1 MQQIVEKT
9 GNLGYNFIK
18 IGVEDFFKFLYE
30 IFSHIT
36 KNGGNFMAQNN
47 NLLYGQSKER
57 LVSIFD
63 AGTFVELGAYS
74 RRSNAED
81 FVGVVCG
88 YGAVNGKLVFAFS
101 QDSTRKKGAFDD
113 KQAKKIVDMYSLALK
128 NGAPVIGVF
137 DSFGAIVYDG
147 AAALAA
153 YGKVMKCVS
162 EASGIIPQIAIVDG
176 VCAGS
181 MALIASMFDFTVT
194 IKDKSKFY
202 VNSPFVVG
210 DELKDNAFAT
220 KTGTS
225 VYCADDE
232 ASAFAYAKALIDLL
246 PSNNSEGAL
255 VGDVADDINKLVEFD
270 PSAYTTDELVSK
282 IADNS
287 ASIKLYSDY
296 CETMGVYFA
305 TFGGVLA
312 CVVASNPQNKGV
324 LDIKATRI
332 FAKLVT
338 FCDSF
343 NIPVVNFVDSEG
355 LDVSLEAEYYA
366 YSSELARLAT
376 AYGSSSN
383 AKISVIIG
391 KAYGAAFTLL
401 GSKSLG
407 ADIVYALNSAEV
419 SVLSPEA
426 SVAFVWNDKINAD
439 VTRESL
445 EAEWK
450 EKCASASEA
459 CNIGEVD
466 DIIEPSELRKR
477 ICAALSMLAYK
488 TDSKPSRKHFNLP
501 L

>member
-1 MQQIVEKT
+1 MV
-9 GNLGYNFIK
+9 
-18 IGVEDFFKFLYE
+18 
-30 IFSHIT
+30 
-36 KNGGNFMAQNN
+36 QNN
-47 NLLYGQSKER
+47 ELLYGQSKER
-57 LVSIFD
+57 LESIFD
-63 AGTFVELGAYS
+63 TGTFVELGAYS

-101 QDSTRKKGAFDD
+101 QDSSRKKGAFDD

-128 NGAPVIGVF
+128 NGSPVVGVF

-194 IKDKSKFY
+194 IKDKSKLY

-210 DELKDNAFAT
+210 DELKDNSFAT

-225 VYCADDE
+225 AYCADDE
-232 ASAFAYAKALIDLL
+232 TAAFAYAKALVELL
-246 PSNNSEGAL
+246 PSNNNEGAFI
-255 VGDVADDINKLVEFD
+255 GDVADNMNKLVDFI
-270 PSAYTTDELVSK
+270 PSSYTADELVNK

-287 ASIKLYSDY
+287 TSIKIYADY
-296 CETMGVYFA
+296 CETVSAYFT
-305 TFGGVLA
+305 TFGGILA
-312 CVVASNPQNKGV
+312 CVIASNPENKGV
-324 LDIKATRI
+324 IDIKAARVC
-332 FAKLVT
+332 AKLVA

-343 NIPVVNFVDSEG
+343 NIPVVNLVDSEG
-355 LDVSLEAEYYA
+355 LDVSLEAEYSS
-366 YSSELARLAT
+366 YSSELARLAM
-376 AYGSSSN
+376 AYASSSN
-383 AKISVIIG
+383 AKVTVIIG
-391 KAYGAAFTLL
+391 KAYGVAFTLL
-401 GSKSLG
+401 GSKALG
-407 ADIVYALNSAEV
+407 ADIVYALEGAAV

-439 VTRESL
+439 VSRESL
-445 EAEWK
+445 ETEWK
-450 EKCASASEA
+450 EKCASATEA
-459 CNIGEVD
+459 CNIGEID

-488 TDSKPSRKHFNLP
+488 TDSKPSRKHTNLP

>member
-1 MQQIVEKT
+1 MV
-9 GNLGYNFIK
+9 
-18 IGVEDFFKFLYE
+18 
-30 IFSHIT
+30 
-36 KNGGNFMAQNN
+36 QNN
-47 NLLYGQSKER
+47 DLLYGRSKER
-57 LVSIFD
+57 LESIFD

-74 RRSNAED
+74 RRDSND
-81 FVGVVCG
+81 LVGVVCG

-101 QDSTRKKGAFDD
+101 QDSSRKKGAFDD

-128 NGAPVIGVF
+128 NGAPVIGVL

-194 IKDKSKFY
+194 VKDKSKLY

-210 DELKDNAFAT
+210 EELKDNSFAT
-220 KTGTS
+220 KAGTS
-225 VYCADDE
+225 AYCAEDE
-232 ASAFAYAKALIDLL
+232 ASAFSYVKSLIEML
-246 PSNNSEGAL
+246 PSNNMEGAF
-255 VGDVADDINKLVEFD
+255 VGDVADDMNKLVDFSA
-270 PSAYTTDELVSK
+270 SAYTADELVSK

-287 ASIKLYSDY
+287 TSIKLYADY
-296 CETMGVYFA
+296 CENASVYFA

-312 CVVASNPQNKGV
+312 CVIASNPEKKGIV
-324 LDIKATRI
+324 DIKVARI
-332 FAKLVT
+332 IAKLIA

-343 NIPVVNFVDSEG
+343 NIPVVNLVDSEG
-355 LDVSLEAEYYA
+355 LDVSLEAEYAA

-376 AYGSSSN
+376 AYASSSN
-383 AKISVIIG
+383 AKVSVIIG

-401 GSKSLG
+401 GSKALG
-407 ADIVYALNSAEV
+407 ADMVYALDSAEV

-426 SVAFVWNDKINAD
+426 SVAFVWNDKINAE
-439 VTRESL
+439 VSREAL

-450 EKCASASEA
+450 EKCASAKEA
-459 CNIGEVD
+459 CDIGEVD
-466 DIIEPSELRKR
+466 DIIEACELRKR

-488 TDSKPSRKHFNLP
+488 SVCKPTRKHANLP